1 MVNGAVSCRPNIK
14 VMERTIV
21 LTDKEFDTIMAG
33 LFKLKKAV
41 KDRIKS
47 NSRLRC
53 LDDSPKIGGGAKNVV
68 NVALA
73 RIKHKE
79 HQENRLVEIEQLIEK
94 IK

>member
-1 MVNGAVSCRPNIK
+1 MFNGAVSCRPNIK

-21 LTDKEFDTIMAG
+21 LTDGEFDTIMAG

-41 KDRIKS
+41 KNRIKS

-53 LDDSPKIGGGAKNVV
+53 LDDSQKIGGAKNVV
-68 NVALA
+68 NVALT
-73 RIKHKE
+73 RIRHKE

>member
-1 MVNGAVSCRPNIK
+1 MFNGAVSCRPNIK

-21 LTDKEFDTIMAG
+21 LTDGEFDTIMAG

-41 KDRIKS
+41 KNRIKS

-53 LDDSPKIGGGAKNVV
+53 LDDSQKIGGGAKNVV
-68 NVALA
+68 NVALT
-73 RIKHKE
+73 RIRHKE